1 MIELIVYYC
10 VFVDYRSFVFGGGI
24 VLVVVGDFE
33 DIEDFIIIGGL
44 FFGFGV
50 LFLFLIVLI
59 LLKLI
64 WDRKKIVNKE
74 LMKKSVNDKK
84 GYIDE

>member
-1 MIELIVYYC
+1 MCLVIIGGV
-10 VFVDYRSFVFGGGI
+10 VFGGGI

>member
-1 MIELIVYYC
+1 MCLLIIGGV
-10 VFVDYRSFVFGGGI
+10 VFGGGI

-50 LFLFLIVLI
+50 LFLILIVLI